1 MGSLGFMG
9 PLGEPYTQC
18 AHLRVTAAPC
28 GHRVA
33 VSRKEGEKAVSF
45 FSSHCP
51 LLCTRN
57 HAGILGLLPQK
68 SACSPQSTVIL
79 WPGKYRQPFLLSGPT
94 LDSYTDCLEKAPSTE
109 RWVSVGSVEATI
121 TALGLR
127 TCSGHRQPCPQGP
140 CPWKVKATEP

>member
-1 MGSLGFMG
+1 MG

-33 VSRKEGEKAVSF
+33 VTRKEGEKAVSF

-109 RWVSVGSVEATI
+109 RWVSVGSVEATT